1 MEDIRLGIEYE
12 ARILEINSQEIENK
26 ILFCGGEKIRKSLMR
41 RYVYA
46 VNEEDLQKFIRLRDT
61 GFEVTLTYK
70 EIKHDGIDGTE
81 ETELVVDNFD
91 KTDEFLSRL
100 GYQSKWYQENY
111 RTSFQLRGTRL
122 EIDQWPMIPSY
133 LEIEADT
140 YEEVIQMAEILGY
153 HKDELVGENTL
164 KIYAKY
170 GIDLKT
176 IKDLRFS
183 K

>member
-26 ILFCGGEKIRKSLMR
+26 ILFCGGEKIRESLMR